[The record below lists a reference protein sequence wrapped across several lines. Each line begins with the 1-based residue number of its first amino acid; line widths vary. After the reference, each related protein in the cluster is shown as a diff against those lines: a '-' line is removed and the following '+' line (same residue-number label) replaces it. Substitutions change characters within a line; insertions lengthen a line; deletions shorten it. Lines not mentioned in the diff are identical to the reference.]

1 MDTNN
6 LINIIIA
13 IVSSSA
19 LTAFINYIGNYKKNK
34 ALVLKLEQEVVS
46 DKIDQASIIVQ
57 TAMKLLEDVQLE
69 RNRLME
75 EKEKLLKINN
85 KLLKEIEQLKLN
97 INKI

>member
-19 LTAFINYIGNYKKNK
+19 LTAFINYIGNYNKNK
-34 ALVLKLEQEVVS
+34 ALVKKLEQEVVS

-75 EKEKLLKINN
+75 EKENLLKINT
-85 KLLKEIEQLKLN
+85 KLLKDIEQLKLN

>member
-1 MDTNN
+1 MDTDN